1 MLAPTLHFFLLG
13 CCCWWC
19 FLIQNH
25 QMHVVRVSMCNRF
38 FFGYERHSIY
48 LLFASFFCLWSHSLH
63 LVYMNVLCMWRLPF
77 LAFFFST
84 LYCHHFSEGNE
95 NIKRKRLVSICEE
108 KESEKNRW
116 QPIWCSYM
124 HSTFEAQRNILDC
137 IQIREHK
144 NATTQLLSRPLLIA
158 YWCSSCVFYT
168 NMRMHACLFV
178 CPWCARVC

>member
-95 NIKRKRLVSICEE
+95 NIKRKVSFNMWRKREWEEPMTTNLMFIYAFNVRSTTEHSRLYS
-108 KESEKNRW
+108 NTR
-116 QPIWCSYM
+116 
-124 HSTFEAQRNILDC
+124 T
-137 IQIREHK
+137 
-144 NATTQLLSRPLLIA
+144 
-158 YWCSSCVFYT
+158 
-168 NMRMHACLFV
+168 
-178 CPWCARVC
+178 